1 MPAEP
6 FPCEPD
12 QILDRVA
19 RASDLLVP
27 DADTIVDGNFEEPEP
42 VSDRLDLSFLGARHA
57 VVDEIQ
63 SREDRPPE
71 SPHPGLAVMN
81 PGAFQEPAVGAQNHL
96 PEPVHAAHFLSS
108 LL

>member
-42 VSDRLDLSFLGARHA
+42 VADRLDLEFLGERHA

-71 SPHPGLAVMN
+71 GPHPPIGSRG
-81 PGAFQEPAVGAQNHL
+81 PGRDTRAGRRRSAPRSG
-96 PEPVHAAHFLSS
+96 SG
-108 LL
+108 